1 MGMAARVGSWL
12 AKPAILRT
20 LFEQVRLA
28 VRLMRDP
35 AVPQALKAIPILGGV
50 YLIWPIDILPD
61 LIPVL
66 GQLDD
71 IGVVMAALGL
81 FLKLCPPTRVAF
93 HREAM
98 TKGGKYSAGRPQ
110 PGDIDAEFRRE

>member
-1 MGMAARVGSWL
+1 MAARVGSWL
-12 AKPAILRT
+12 VKPAMLKV
-20 LFEQVRLA
+20 LLQQLRLA

-35 AVPQALKAIPILGGV
+35 AVPAAIKAIPVLGGA
-50 YLIWPIDILPD
+50 YLIWPIDVLPD

-71 IGVVMAALGL
+71 IGVVLAALGL
-81 FLKLCPPTRVAF
+81 FLRLCPPALVEF

-98 TKGGKYSAGRPQ
+98 SGRRKPAPAQGQ
-110 PGDIDAEFRRE
+110 PRDIDADFRAD